1 MDISFQ
7 GQNIG
12 ISESSYNQLTERKLG
27 LRNKEIYISFQ
38 QDKSEKAHLL
48 DFSVLSGSPRMRFGM
63 PEPYF

>member
-48 DFSVLSGSPRMRFGM
+48 DFQ
-63 PEPYF
+63 Y